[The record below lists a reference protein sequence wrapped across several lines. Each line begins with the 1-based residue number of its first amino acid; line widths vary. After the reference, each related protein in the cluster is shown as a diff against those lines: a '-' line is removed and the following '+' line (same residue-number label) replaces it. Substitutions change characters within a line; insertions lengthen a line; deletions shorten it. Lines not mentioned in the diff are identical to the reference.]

1 MSLIFSLASSST
13 QLVNLTSDVVPVFLA
28 GSVFMAMIC
37 ALCVTQNPILRLSL
51 VVNGVLGL
59 AILSLG
65 LPWLVILLA
74 LALCFHLWQAFRT
87 TNWLAIILSVSA
99 AISFAVLYSAHLLL
113 DTALYW
119 LVFSVVILSISG
131 FFNYEEPEE
140 DEQVEVEPL
149 HNDDLDAAPLTG
161 LPDRNA
167 LRNSFVAWTE
177 EHSANCALVMIR
189 LEGFND
195 VNQHIGRD
203 FGDLLLAQSATRIK
217 QQLSVDAVL
226 SMVSNTANTEKL
238 AHLGGLNFAFICSLE
253 EQKHLHEQLIS
264 QIRQVTLKPFNVAN
278 CTIEVKV
285 RASYVNCDEPEYS
298 FENLISFA
306 NLALDSNPEREI
318 VPYHPQMMIEQ
329 LEQQAR
335 LRELAHLDF
344 ASELELYFQPVIRNS
359 DEQIE
364 FLELLLRWQHPK
376 QGILSANKFIDDIRV
391 AGLSY
396 PVAAYVIERA
406 AELAMALR
414 MEGIELPLSINVF
427 GPEMLHEEFIEFVD
441 RIMNEHRLEP
451 GDLIIECPLDL
462 FMGLDDQGK
471 AMVARLNSIG
481 IKLCI
486 DGFGDTPIWLAKLPN
501 LNVEYI
507 KVAASLTADFA
518 HQSQV
523 RSLVSGMVDMHN
535 QNNAKVICEGVET
548 LKQLKF
554 VKSLNTYAAQGYYF
568 NYPLSSVGMMS
579 WLKQWRLEH
588 QGKS

>member
-1 MSLIFSLASSST
+1 MSLIFSLASST

-37 ALCVTQNPILRLSL
+37 ALCVTHNPILRLSL

-74 LALCFHLWQAFRT
+74 LSLCFHLWQAFRT
-87 TNWLAIILSVSA
+87 TNWLAIILSVASA
-99 AISFAVLYSAHLLL
+99 ILFAVLYSAHLLL
-113 DTALYW
+113 DIALYW

-131 FFNYEEPEE
+131 FFNYEEPE
-140 DEQVEVEPL
+140 DEELVEVEPL
-149 HNDDLDAAPLTG
+149 YHDELDATPLTG

-167 LRNSFVAWTE
+167 LKNSFVAWTE

-217 QQLSVDAVL
+217 QQLNANAVL
-226 SMVSNTANTEKL
+226 SVASNTGSAEKL

-285 RASYVNCDEPEYS
+285 RASYVNCDEPDHS

-306 NLALDSNPEREI
+306 NLALDSNPERAI

-441 RIMNEHRLEP
+441 RIMAEHRLEP

-462 FMGLDDQGK
+462 FMNLDEQGK
-471 AMVARLNSIG
+471 AMVARLSSIG

-523 RSLVSGMVDMHN
+523 RSLVSGMVDMHS

-548 LKQLKF
+548 IEQLKF

-588 QGKS
+588 QG

>member
-1 MSLIFSLASSST
+1 
-13 QLVNLTSDVVPVFLA
+13 
-28 GSVFMAMIC
+28 MAMIC
-37 ALCVTQNPILRLSL
+37 ALCVTHNPILRLSL

-74 LALCFHLWQAFRT
+74 LSLCFHLWQAFRT
-87 TNWLAIILSVSA
+87 TNWLAIILSVASA
-99 AISFAVLYSAHLLL
+99 ILFAVLYSAHLLL
-113 DTALYW
+113 DIALYW

-131 FFNYEEPEE
+131 FFNYEEPE
-140 DEQVEVEPL
+140 DEELVEVEVEPL
-149 HNDDLDAAPLTG
+149 YHDELDATPLTG

-217 QQLSVDAVL
+217 QQLNVNAVL
-226 SMVSNTANTEKL
+226 SVASNTGSAEKL

-285 RASYVNCDEPEYS
+285 RASYVNCDEPDYS

-306 NLALDSNPEREI
+306 NLALDSNPERAI

-441 RIMNEHRLEP
+441 RIMAEHRLEP

-462 FMGLDDQGK
+462 FMNLDEQGK
-471 AMVARLNSIG
+471 AMVARLSSIG

-523 RSLVSGMVDMHN
+523 RSLVSGMVDMHS

-548 LKQLKF
+548 IEQLKF

-588 QGKS
+588 QG

>member
-37 ALCVTQNPILRLSL
+37 ALCVTHNPILRLSL

-74 LALCFHLWQAFRT
+74 LSLCFHLWQAFRT
-87 TNWLAIILSVSA
+87 TNWLAIILSVAA

-113 DTALYW
+113 DNALYW
-119 LVFSVVILSISG
+119 LVFSVVILSVSG
-131 FFNYEEPEE
+131 FFNYEEPEDE
-140 DEQVEVEPL
+140 EQVEIEPL
-149 HNDDLDAAPLTG
+149 HNDDLDATPLTG

-167 LRNSFVAWTE
+167 LKNTFVAWSE

-217 QQLSVDAVL
+217 QQLSVGAVL
-226 SMVSNTANTEKL
+226 SIPSSAGKAEKL

-264 QIRQVTLKPFNVAN
+264 QIKQVTLKPFNVAN

-306 NLALDSNPEREI
+306 NLALDSNPERAI

-359 DEQIE
+359 DEHIE

-441 RIMNEHRLEP
+441 RIMTEHRLEP

-462 FMGLDDQGK
+462 FMSLDDQGK

-548 LKQLKF
+548 LEQLKF

-588 QGKS
+588 QGES

>member
-1 MSLIFSLASSST
+1 MSLIASLASSSVS
-13 QLVNLTSDVVPVFLA
+13 LANLSSDVVPVFLA
-28 GSVFMAMIC
+28 GCVLMAMIC
-37 ALCVTQNPILRLSL
+37 ALCVTQNSILRLSL

-65 LPWLVILLA
+65 MPWLVLLLSA
-74 LALCFHLWQAFRT
+74 SVCFHLWQAFRT
-87 TNWLAIILSVSA
+87 TNWLAIIISVVA
-99 AISFAVLYSAHLLL
+99 AIVLTVLYSAHLLL
-113 DTALYW
+113 HTALYW
-119 LVFSVVILSISG
+119 LVFSVVILCISG

-140 DEQVEVEPL
+140 EQVVVEPL
-149 HNDDLDAAPLTG
+149 HTDELDATPLTG

-167 LRNSFVAWTE
+167 LKNSFIAWTE
-177 EHSANCALVMIR
+177 ENDANCALVMLR

-217 QQLSVDAVL
+217 QQLNVDNVL
-226 SMVSNTANTEKL
+226 NIVGNSGKAEKL

-264 QIRQVTLKPFNVAN
+264 QIRHVTLKPFNVAN

-285 RASYVNCDEPEYS
+285 RASYVVCDEPEYS
-298 FENLISFA
+298 FENFISFA
-306 NLALDSNPEREI
+306 NLALDSNPDKAI

-396 PVAAYVIERA
+396 PVAAFVIERA

-441 RIMNEHRLEP
+441 RIMAEHRLEP

-462 FMGLDDQGK
+462 FMSLDDQGK

-518 HQSQV
+518 HQSQI

-548 LKQLKF
+548 LEQLKF
-554 VKSLNTYAAQGYYF
+554 VKSLKTYAAQGYYF

-588 QGKS
+588 Q

>member
-1 MSLIFSLASSST
+1 MSLIFSLASST

-37 ALCVTQNPILRLSL
+37 ALCVTHNPILRLSL

-74 LALCFHLWQAFRT
+74 LSLCFHLWQAFRT
-87 TNWLAIILSVSA
+87 TNWLAIILSVASA
-99 AISFAVLYSAHLLL
+99 ILFAVLYSAHLLL
-113 DTALYW
+113 DIALYW
-119 LVFSVVILSISG
+119 LVFSVVILFISG
-131 FFNYEEPEE
+131 FFNYEEPE
-140 DEQVEVEPL
+140 DEELVEVEPL
-149 HNDDLDAAPLTG
+149 YHDELDATPLTG

-217 QQLSVDAVL
+217 QQLNANAVL
-226 SMVSNTANTEKL
+226 SVASNTGSAEKL

-285 RASYVNCDEPEYS
+285 RASYVNCDEPDYS

-306 NLALDSNPEREI
+306 NLALDSNPERAI

-441 RIMNEHRLEP
+441 RIMAEHRLEP

-462 FMGLDDQGK
+462 FMNLDEQGK
-471 AMVARLNSIG
+471 AMVARLSSIG

-523 RSLVSGMVDMHN
+523 RSLVSGMVDMHS

-548 LKQLKF
+548 IEQLKF

-588 QGKS
+588 QG